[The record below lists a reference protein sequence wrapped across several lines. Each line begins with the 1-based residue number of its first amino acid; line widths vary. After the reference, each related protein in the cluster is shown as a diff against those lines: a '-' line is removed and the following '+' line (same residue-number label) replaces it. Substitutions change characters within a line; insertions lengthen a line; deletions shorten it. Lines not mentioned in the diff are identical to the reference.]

1 MSTVPAPS
9 PSHAASP
16 SGRPLRLTSEP
27 SSRAD
32 RPILIGDSTS
42 TADLAAQIGA
52 TPGLAHP
59 IGAFAESDLISLARE
74 LDRLNPDLAILCQ
87 PAPCAPARTNER
99 DAFAGARRLL
109 AERAIPTV
117 TISSLRSIIPP
128 QSESAAQPA
137 SPARM
142 YVAPGS
148 AWSAARIDL
157 AAMLDRTPLPLD
169 PHSVSSLIKG
179 KRILI
184 TGAGGSI
191 GSELARIAASF
202 DPGCVI
208 LMERAENALFEIDRQ
223 MGARFRSV
231 ERRAV
236 LHDVVDAER
245 TLQHL
250 VDLRPDVV
258 FHAAAHKHVP
268 LMEDHPAHA
277 VTNNFFGTRSIADA
291 ALAIGAE
298 RFVLISSDKAVNPT
312 SVMGATKRLAEIY
325 IQQLHRQAHA
335 LSSAPARTRFSM
347 VRFGNVLGSSC
358 SVVPIWSAQLVDGG
372 PLTVTDPRMTRY
384 FMTINEA
391 AGLVIRAAAINDP
404 SPVAPVYV
412 LDMGEPVRILDLA
425 RRFLSAHG
433 YAPRLIDREGRTID
447 DPFACSLLPP
457 GQPVDIL
464 ITGIR
469 PGEKIHEELA
479 YAAENL
485 RPTGCPGIQ
494 AWAGSP
500 LDVSLPA
507 LVSDLSRARQSG
519 DASNVLATIRRHVPE
534 MIRT

>member
-1 MSTVPAPS
+1 MSAAPHHATH
-9 PSHAASP
+9 HAALNP
-16 SGRPLRLTSEP
+16 ALRLASGPATT
-27 SSRAD
+27 AD
-32 RPILIGDSTS
+32 RPILIGDSESIAELDVQVRS
-42 TADLAAQIGA
+42 TQ
-52 TPGLAHP
+52 GLAP
-59 IGAFAESDLISLARE
+59 AVGTFSESDLISLARG
-74 LDRLNPDLAILCQ
+74 LDRLRPDLAVLCHTAADRDRF
-87 PAPCAPARTNER
+87 AP
-99 DAFAGARRLL
+99 ARRLL
-109 AERAIPTV
+109 ADRGVPVVSVAP
-117 TISSLRSIIPP
+117 LRSVIPP
-128 QSESAAQPA
+128 RSGTHTVPAAP
-137 SPARM
+137 RM
-142 YVAPGS
+142 YVSPGS
-148 AWSAARIDL
+148 AWSATRIDL
-157 AAMLDRTPLPLD
+157 AALLDRAPLPLD
-169 PHSVSSLIKG
+169 PDSVSALIRG
-179 KRILI
+179 KRVLI

-202 DPGCVI
+202 DPACVI

-223 MGARFRSV
+223 LGARHPAIA
-231 ERRAV
+231 RRAV

-250 VDLRPDVV
+250 VDLRPDII

-277 VTNNFFGTRSIADA
+277 LTNNFFGTRAIADA
-291 ALAIGAE
+291 ALAVGAE

-325 IQQLHRQAHA
+325 VQQLHRQAHA
-335 LSSAPARTRFSM
+335 TSVAPRTRFSM

-404 SPVAPVYV
+404 SPIAPVYV

-425 RRFLSAHG
+425 FRFLGAHG
-433 YAPRLIDREGRTID
+433 YTPRLIDRDGHVVEGVTVPSPQAAGQRVD
-447 DPFACSLLPP
+447 VLL
-457 GQPVDIL
+457 
-464 ITGIR
+464 TGIR

-494 AWAGSP
+494 AWAGADA
-500 LDVSLPA
+500 DVSLPA
-507 LVSDLSRARQSG
+507 LVSDLGRARLSS
-519 DASNVLATIRRHVPE
+519 DAAAVIATIRRHVPE
-534 MIRT
+534 MTRT